1 MPSLIVKLLKV
12 FFHVQNPDKNTT
24 QNASFEHSE
33 GKLFGGRAPSG
44 EGNALIIK
52 DPAVSRTH
60 FCIEAG
66 QGINFL
72 LSNISSGNTIVFEDG
87 KSLAPGSAAEFAT
100 PNHFVI
106 GGTSI
111 FIQSGNQG
119 NPSDFFS
126 KEKKASTVFYS
137 LANQKFRNL
146 PLSSI
151 SNSLLIRVFLI
162 INPTP

>member
-1 MPSLIVKLLKV
+1 MFKIQIK
-12 FFHVQNPDKNTT
+12 NPT
-24 QNASFEHSE
+24 QDASFEHFE

-44 EGNALIIK
+44 VGNALIIK
-52 DPAVSRTH
+52 DPSVSRTH

-66 QGINFL
+66 EGGNFL

-87 KSLAPGSAAEFAT
+87 KSLAPGSIAEFST

-111 FIQSGNQG
+111 FIQSGMHG

-126 KEKKASTVFYS
+126 
-137 LANQKFRNL
+137 R
-146 PLSSI
+146 
-151 SNSLLIRVFLI
+151 
-162 INPTP
+162 

>member
-1 MPSLIVKLLKV
+1 MFKI
-12 FFHVQNPDKNTT
+12 QIKNTT
-24 QNASFEHSE
+24 QDASFEHSE

-87 KSLAPGSAAEFAT
+87 KSLAPEI
-100 PNHFVI
+100 V
-106 GGTSI
+106 
-111 FIQSGNQG
+111 
-119 NPSDFFS
+119 
-126 KEKKASTVFYS
+126 
-137 LANQKFRNL
+137 
-146 PLSSI
+146 SS
-151 SNSLLIRVFLI
+151 
-162 INPTP
+162 